1 MCHWAQGVLLC
12 ASPYQVLRLVK
23 ERSES
28 SLVLMVLTCGTRK
41 KRDFIPGVWDS
52 PLTSTPHSSSVPYC
66 FQNQEVSA
74 FLEGVLYSLSF

>member
-1 MCHWAQGVLLC
+1 MCQWAQGVLLC

-28 SLVLMVLTCGTRK
+28 SLVLTVLTCGKRK
-41 KRDFIPGVWDS
+41 MRDFIPGVWDS

-74 FLEGVLYSLSF
+74 FLEGVLYSLSS